1 MTIVIFLVAL
11 LGAMAI
17 GLPVSFSLLV
27 TGLSLMFYLG
37 FDDPQIV
44 IQNMWEGA
52 NSFPLLAIP
61 FFMVAGEF
69 MNAGGM
75 TRRIIDIATIWVGHI
90 KGGLGYVVVFAAIVM
105 ASLSGS
111 AVADTAALAAVLI
124 PLMRKAGYNPHRAGG
139 LIAAGGV
146 IAPVLPPS
154 IPLILYGV
162 QGQVSITKLFMAG
175 IVPGLMMGVAIL
187 FAWRLCANK
196 EVNVVQQP
204 KASWS
209 VRIKSLRQGL
219 WALALPVIII
229 GGLRA
234 GFFTPTEAAVIA
246 AAYALFVGMFIYRE
260 ITYKNVFGMFLNAAK
275 TTAVV
280 MFLVAAAS
288 VSAWLITAADIPMML
303 IEILAPVMDNQM
315 LLIFTLM
322 ILILVIS
329 MAMDLTPTV
338 LIMTPVLMPILSQA
352 GIDPVYFGVLFIMN
366 VSISLLTPPVGSV
379 LNVVCG
385 LGKMRMEKLVQGVW
399 PFLFAELIVLFLL
412 VLFPG
417 LVMVPLG
424 WFS

>member
-52 NSFPLLAIP
+52 NSFPLLAVP

-124 PLMRKAGYNPHRAGG
+124 PLMRKAGYNVHRAGG

-175 IVPGLMMGVAIL
+175 IVPGMMMGVAIL
-187 FAWRLCANK
+187 IAWRLCANK

-234 GFFTPTEAAVIA
+234 GYFTPTEAAVIA
-246 AAYALFVGMFIYRE
+246 AAYALFVGMFVYRE

-303 IEILAPVMDNQM
+303 IEILEPVMDNQM

-338 LIMTPVLMPILSQA
+338 LILTPVLMPILSQA
-352 GIDPVYFGVLFIMN
+352 GVDPVYFGILFIMN

-399 PFLFAELIVLFLL
+399 PFLLAELIVLFLL
-412 VLFPG
+412 VAFPS

>member
-52 NSFPLLAIP
+52 NSFPLLAVP

-124 PLMRKAGYNPHRAGG
+124 PLMRKAGYNVHRAGG

-175 IVPGLMMGVAIL
+175 IVPGMMMGVAIL
-187 FAWRLCANK
+187 IAWRLCANK

-209 VRIKSLRQGL
+209 VRIKSLRQGV

-246 AAYALFVGMFIYRE
+246 AAYALFVGMFVYRE

-275 TTAVV
+275 TTSVV

-338 LIMTPVLMPILSQA
+338 LILTPVLMPILSQA
-352 GIDPVYFGVLFIMN
+352 GVDPVYFGILFIMN

-399 PFLFAELIVLFLL
+399 PFLLAELIVLFLL
-412 VLFPG
+412 VLFPS

>member
-303 IEILAPVMDNQM
+303 IEMLAPVMDNQM

-399 PFLFAELIVLFLL
+399 PFLLAELIVLFLL

>member
-1 MTIVIFLVAL
+1 MTIVIFIVAL

-52 NSFPLLAIP
+52 NSFPLLAVP

-90 KGGLGYVVVFAAIVM
+90 KGGLGYVVVFAAIIM

-124 PLMRKAGYNPHRAGG
+124 PLMRKAGYNVHRAGG

-175 IVPGLMMGVAIL
+175 IVPGMMMGAAIL
-187 FAWRLCANK
+187 IAWRLCANK

-209 VRIKSLRQGL
+209 VRIKSLRQGV

-234 GFFTPTEAAVIA
+234 GYFTPTEAAVIA
-246 AAYALFVGMFIYRE
+246 AAYALFVGMFVYRE

-303 IEILAPVMDNQM
+303 IDMLEPVMHNQM

-338 LIMTPVLMPILSQA
+338 LILTPVLMPILSKA
-352 GIDPVYFGVLFIMN
+352 GIDPVYFGILFIMN

-399 PFLFAELIVLFLL
+399 PFLLAELIVLFLL
-412 VLFPG
+412 VAFPS

>member
-1 MTIVIFLVAL
+1 MTIVIFIVAL

-52 NSFPLLAIP
+52 NSFPLLAVP

-90 KGGLGYVVVFAAIVM
+90 KGGLGYVVVFAAIIM

-124 PLMRKAGYNPHRAGG
+124 PLMRKAGYNVHRAGG

-175 IVPGLMMGVAIL
+175 IVPGIMMGVAIL
-187 FAWRLCANK
+187 IAWRLCANK

-209 VRIKSLRQGL
+209 VRIKSLRQGV

-234 GFFTPTEAAVIA
+234 GYFTPTEAAVIA
-246 AAYALFVGMFIYRE
+246 AAYALFVGMFVYRE

-303 IEILAPVMDNQM
+303 IEMLEPVMHNQM

-338 LIMTPVLMPILSQA
+338 LILTPVLMPILSKA
-352 GIDPVYFGVLFIMN
+352 GIDPVYFGILFIMN

-399 PFLFAELIVLFLL
+399 PFLLAELIVLFLL
-412 VLFPG
+412 VAFPS

>member
-52 NSFPLLAIP
+52 NSFPLLAVP

-124 PLMRKAGYNPHRAGG
+124 PLMRKAGYNVHRAGG

-175 IVPGLMMGVAIL
+175 IVPGMMMGVAIL
-187 FAWRLCANK
+187 IAWRLCANK
-196 EVNVVQQP
+196 EANVVQQP

-246 AAYALFVGMFIYRE
+246 AAYALFVGMFVYRE

-303 IEILAPVMDNQM
+303 IELLEPVMHNQM

-338 LIMTPVLMPILSQA
+338 LILTPVLMPILSQA
-352 GIDPVYFGVLFIMN
+352 GIDPVYFGILFIMN

-399 PFLFAELIVLFLL
+399 PFLVAELVVLFLL
-412 VLFPG
+412 VAFPS